1 MDSIVLPSLP
11 TYLFEPSLA
20 GLLSL
25 ILTIILPLLAALL
38 MKSSWSAFKKG
49 IVLLLLASIKAFVEA
64 WIGHVESGEF
74 FDLWRTLY
82 AVLVN
87 FGIAVTFYVGL
98 LKNTD
103 IQRSALASG
112 VKDRRTIDGSTV

>member
-1 MDSIVLPSLP
+1 MDSIILPALP

-38 MKSSWSAFKKG
+38 IKSSWSAFKKG
-49 IVLLLLASIKAFVEA
+49 IVLLLLASVKAFVEA

-87 FGIAVTFYVGL
+87 FGIAVVFYVGL
-98 LKNTD
+98 LKHTD
-103 IQRSALASG
+103 VQQAALRSG
-112 VKDRRTIDGSTV
+112 VKDR